1 MSLLGGYCALRKHMR
16 TTGRIMGRNETWPPL
31 PFEQAKPTWDTLQL
45 WTQIV
50 GKIRLSQTPWLNH
63 SWHVPLYVTVSGLS
77 TGTIPYGERIFQID
91 MDFQEHR
98 VIIRT
103 ADHEEKVLQL
113 LPRTVADF
121 FADIKSLLFELELPV
136 KINELPNEVQ
146 DPILFSKDTTH
157 CAYDKNYANQLWRV
171 LLQSDRVFR
180 LFRTRFL
187 GKSSP
192 VHFFWGSFDL
202 AVTRFSGRQ
211 APLHP
216 GGVPNLPDVVTREAY
231 SHEVSSAG
239 FWPGGG
245 PTDYAAF
252 YSYAYPVPEGFA
264 GQSVRPAA
272 AFYSQEA
279 GEFILPYDAV
289 RTADDP
295 DAILLEFLTST
306 YEAAAKTAK
315 WDRHALDC
323 AIGEPRIVRAL

>member
-1 MSLLGGYCALRKHMR
+1 MAK
-16 TTGRIMGRNETWPPL
+16 IETWPPL
-31 PFEQAKPTWDTLQL
+31 PFEQAKPTWETLQL

-50 GKIRLSQTPWLNH
+50 GKIRLAQTPWLNH

-77 TGTIPYGERIFQID
+77 TGPIPYGERIFQID
-91 MDFQEHR
+91 MDFQKHR

-103 ADHEEKVLQL
+103 ADHEEKALHL

-121 FADIKSLLFELELPV
+121 FADIKSLLFELELLV
-136 KINELPNEVQ
+136 KVNEIPNEVQ
-146 DPILFSKDTTH
+146 NPIPFSQDTTH
-157 CAYDKNYANQLWRV
+157 CTYDKNYANRLWRV
-171 LLQSDRVFR
+171 LLQSDRLFR
-180 LFRTRFL
+180 LFRTGFL
-187 GKSSP
+187 GKSSQ

-216 GGVPNLPDVVTREAY
+216 GGIPNLPDAVTREAY

-245 PTDYAAF
+245 PIDYAAF
-252 YSYAYPVPEGFA
+252 YSYAYPIPEGFA
-264 GQSVRPAA
+264 GQPVRPAA

-289 RTADDP
+289 RTDDDP
-295 DAILLEFLTST
+295 DATLLEFLTST
-306 YEAAAKTAK
+306 YEAAATTAK
-315 WDRHALDC
+315 WDRRALEC
-323 AIGEPRIVRAL
+323 AIGEPRVVRAL